1 LNEADAGFSS
11 VCFSPDGKYL
21 AAGSWRRKRTLFW
34 DVQARTLVKEIPF
47 GSDVLCVAF
56 SPDGGSVAIAGRTD
70 TVEIWDVRGWVK
82 RHVLHGNGS
91 WLTSIAYS
99 PDGKSLVAAS
109 PAGEIKFWRASTGE
123 PTGSLLVD
131 RGIRRAFFAP
141 NGNGI
146 VWASMDGTVE
156 YWSAT
161 PAEEIPGLGLQPEE

>member
-1 LNEADAGFSS
+1 M
-11 VCFSPDGKYL
+11 
-21 AAGSWRRKRTLFW
+21 
-34 DVQARTLVKEIPF
+34 
-47 GSDVLCVAF
+47 
-56 SPDGGSVAIAGRTD
+56 
-70 TVEIWDVRGWVK
+70 RGWVK
-82 RHVLHGNGS
+82 RYVLHGNGT

-109 PAGEIKFWRASTGE
+109 PAGEIRFWRAATGE
-123 PTGSLLVD
+123 PTGSLTVD

-161 PAEEIPGLGLQPEE
+161 PVEEIPGLGSQP